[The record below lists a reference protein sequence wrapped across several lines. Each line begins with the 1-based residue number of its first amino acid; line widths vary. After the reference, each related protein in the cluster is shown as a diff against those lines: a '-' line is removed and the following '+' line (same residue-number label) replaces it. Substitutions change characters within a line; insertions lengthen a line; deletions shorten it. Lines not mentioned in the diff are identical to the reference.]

1 MKRNFWMAAAA
12 VCAAMVMAGAA
23 SAVAEDEAVAAADVA
38 AAPSVAVTTVDG
50 SELIGKVAY
59 DAAAS
64 VLYVQMTFS
73 SDWYGYEGV
82 PADVAEA
89 FLAAESK
96 GAYFNTEIKGK
107 YPVKRWEQR

>member
-1 MKRNFWMAAAA
+1 MKRMSWMLMAVVCGAMAMGAVSSVAEDGGAAA
-12 VCAAMVMAGAA
+12 VA
-23 SAVAEDEAVAAADVA
+23 S
-38 AAPSVAVTTVDG
+38 PSVLVTRVEG
-50 SELIGKVAY
+50 SELIGKMAY
-59 DAAAS
+59 DAEES
-64 VLYVQMTFS
+64 MLYVQMTFS

-96 GAYFNTEIKGK
+96 GAFFNANVKGK